1 LQIKTTKNDIIQALR
16 TSSAVGMSSTLS
28 TLAAGKLTVVDATKV
43 QIEATDLDMF
53 VVVDVAAEIE
63 GEGEIVFPLKKMLA
77 LVETLPDTAVIT
89 MSVSNKN
96 KNRLIVRHGGSKNEM
111 AGFPVENFP
120 PSMELPHAHAH
131 VVCEGKELV
140 PVIKRILPMAAK
152 EKDISMFSGIWLDFA
167 EDGVWLVASDRNRLG
182 AERVSDQKA
191 RTPYQGIIP
200 QKAFK
205 ALAPWIGEGEVGIFV
220 GDTIVEIIAV
230 GAHVRTRQ
238 MVGRIPNW
246 RGVFPENFIAS
257 AKLPAQE
264 FRQAVEQAA
273 IFEDPAE
280 FSGRVAK
287 MEVLPGRV
295 ELSLS
300 SQSGN
305 AFAAIPAETEGS
317 CSRGFFIPS
326 LKGLA
331 KAFTEE
337 EVSLNIAESE
347 LMLVSDDAPGFRGVI
362 KSLA

>member
-1 LQIKTTKNDIIQALR
+1 M
-16 TSSAVGMSSTLS
+16 SSALS

-53 VVVDVAAEIE
+53 VVVDVAAETE
-63 GEGEIVFPLKKMLA
+63 GQGEIVFPLKKMLA
-77 LVETLPDTAVIT
+77 LVEIMPDTAEIT
-89 MSVSNKN
+89 MSVSNKH
-96 KNRLIVRHGGSKNEM
+96 KDRLIVKHGGSKNEM
-111 AGFPVENFP
+111 AGFPVEDFP

-131 VVCEGKELV
+131 VVGEGKELA
-140 PVIKRILPMAAK
+140 PAIKRILPMAAK
-152 EKDISMFSGIWLDFA
+152 EKDTSMFSGVWLDFA

-182 AERVSDQKA
+182 AERISEQSA
-191 RTPYQGIIP
+191 RTLYQGIIP
-200 QKAFK
+200 QKALK
-205 ALAPWIGEGEVGIFV
+205 ALAPWLGEGEIGIFV
-220 GDTIVEIIAV
+220 GDNIAEIIAV

-238 MVGRIPNW
+238 LVGRIPNW
-246 RGVFPENFIAS
+246 RAVFPETFTAS
-257 AKLPAQE
+257 AKTLAQE
-264 FRQAVEQAA
+264 FRHAVEQAA
-273 IFEDPAE
+273 IFEDPVE

-287 MEVLPGRV
+287 IEVLPGRV

-331 KAFTEE
+331 RVFPDE
-337 EVSLNIAESE
+337 EVNLNFAENE
-347 LMLVSDDAPGFRGVI
+347 LMLVSDDAPGFRGVM